1 MIDLIDQA
9 PPEYDP
15 ADDPHYEALEQTG
28 FFGRQA
34 AGALVIAR
42 STGRILL
49 QKRSAAVLQPGD
61 WGCCSGAHH
70 ADESP
75 EAAARRE
82 MREETGWNG
91 HEIMMEII
99 PAFVFTSGEFVFRNH
114 FAIIEGEFDPIGGWE
129 SDEHVWAG
137 LDDLPNPLH
146 FGIQALLDD
155 PDSRAIMKSIGVV
168 GS

>member
-1 MIDLIDQA
+1 MVNLINQA

-15 ADDPHYEALEQTG
+15 ADDPHYEALEETG

-49 QKRSAAVLQPGD
+49 QKRSEDVLQPGD

-70 ADESP
+70 EDESP

-91 HEIMMEII
+91 DDALVEIV
-99 PAFVFTSGEFVFRNH
+99 PAYVFSSGSFIFRNH
-114 FAIIEGEFDPIGGWE
+114 LAIIEDEFDPIGGWE
-129 SDEHVWAG
+129 SVDHVWAS
-137 LDDLPNPLH
+137 LDKLPDPLH
-146 FGIQALLDD
+146 FGIQALLED
-155 PDSRAIMKSIGVV
+155 PASRELMKAAGVIAC
-168 GS
+168 

>member
-1 MIDLIDQA
+1 MPDFIDQA

-15 ADDPHYEALEQTG
+15 ADDPHYEALEETG

-49 QKRSAAVLQPGD
+49 QKRSEAVLQPGD

-70 ADESP
+70 EDESP

-91 HEIMMEII
+91 QDDLVEIV
-99 PAFVFTSGEFVFRNH
+99 PAYVFASGDFVFRNH
-114 FAIIEGEFDPIGGWE
+114 LAVVADEFVPLGGWE
-129 SDEHVWAG
+129 SDDHIWAT
-137 LDDLPNPLH
+137 LDELPDPLH
-146 FGIQALLDD
+146 FGIQALLAD
-155 PDSRAIMKSIGVV
+155 PTSRDILRSLGVL
-168 GS
+168 GA